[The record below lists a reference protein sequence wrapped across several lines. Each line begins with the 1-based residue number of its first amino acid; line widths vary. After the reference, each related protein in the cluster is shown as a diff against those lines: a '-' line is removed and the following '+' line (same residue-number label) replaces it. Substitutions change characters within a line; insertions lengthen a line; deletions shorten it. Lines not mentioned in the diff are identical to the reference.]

1 MIKKQEKEKLELNDF
16 IGNQVDDMVENKENH
31 NDLISLLA
39 ISELLDLKKIKTIS
53 RIKNDQVSNISKLYL
68 YGETF
73 DIPFVKNLADNIL
86 QLQISINGLGR
97 KELVQLVQQRFS
109 DIEIEKNV
117 KSKDIF
123 R

>member
-1 MIKKQEKEKLELNDF
+1 MMKKQKKEKLERNDF
-16 IGNQVDDMVENKENH
+16 IGNQVDDMIENKESH

-39 ISELLDLKKIKTIS
+39 ISELLDLKKVKTIS

-109 DIEIEKNV
+109 DIEIEKKVNR
-117 KSKDIF
+117 KDIF

>member
-1 MIKKQEKEKLELNDF
+1 MTKKQEKEKLELNDF
-16 IGNQVDDMVENKENH
+16 IGNQVDDMIENNESH

-109 DIEIEKNV
+109 DIEIEKRVN
-117 KSKDIF
+117 SKDIF